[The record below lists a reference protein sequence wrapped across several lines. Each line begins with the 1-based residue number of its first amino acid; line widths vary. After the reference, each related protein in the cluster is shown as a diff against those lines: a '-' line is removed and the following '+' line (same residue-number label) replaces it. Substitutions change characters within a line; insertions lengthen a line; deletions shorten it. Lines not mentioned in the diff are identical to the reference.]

1 MTHDLATLLARVQ
14 QLEQRSQ
21 RHRRFAGAALIG
33 LLGVPL
39 LAAFLQDPATPKPAA
54 STDVAD
60 VVRAK
65 GFELVDDKGVVRGR
79 LGFHKDGGSELR
91 LFDAAGKV
99 RARLG
104 IHKDSDPLLTLVDG
118 EDHNRVSLIYDSN
131 PHIVLHQKGG
141 KPIVHL
147 TAGETG
153 AASLL
158 FTHVDGNH
166 NAGIGIHTSGDGFLI
181 QRKNQ

>member
-1 MTHDLATLLARVQ
+1 MTNDLTTLVDRLHHLERSNRRSRQLAATA
-14 QLEQRSQ
+14 
-21 RHRRFAGAALIG
+21 
-33 LLGVPL
+33 LLGMISMPF
-39 LAAFLQDPATPKPAA
+39 LAAFVQTPAQDPAKAA
-54 STDVAD
+54 KAVE
-60 VVRAK
+60 VVRAQ
-65 GFELVDDKGVVRGR
+65 GFELVDAAGTVRAN

-91 LFDAAGKV
+91 LFNAAGKV

-104 IHKDSDPLLTLVDG
+104 IHKDSDPLLTLVD
-118 EDHNRVSLIYDSN
+118 EHDHNRVSLIYDTN

-158 FTHVDGNH
+158 FTHVDGHH
-166 NAGIGIHTSGDGFLI
+166 NAGIGIHTKGDGFLI
-181 QRKNQ
+181 QRKNE

>member
-1 MTHDLATLLARVQ
+1 MTNDLTTLVDRLH
-14 QLEQRSQ
+14 QLERSN
-21 RHRRFAGAALIG
+21 RRSRQLAATA
-33 LLGVPL
+33 LLGMISMPF
-39 LAAFLQDPATPKPAA
+39 LAAFVQAPAQDPAKATKA
-54 STDVAD
+54 VE
-60 VVRAK
+60 VVRAP
-65 GFELVDDKGVVRGR
+65 GFELVDSAGTVRAN

-99 RARLG
+99 RVRLG
-104 IHKDSDPLLTLVDG
+104 IHKDSDPLLTLVDA
-118 EDHNRVSLIYDSN
+118 EDHNRVSLMYDSN

-158 FTHVDGNH
+158 FTHIDGHH
-166 NAGIGIHTSGDGFLI
+166 NAGIGIHTNGDGFLI
-181 QRKNQ
+181 QRKNE